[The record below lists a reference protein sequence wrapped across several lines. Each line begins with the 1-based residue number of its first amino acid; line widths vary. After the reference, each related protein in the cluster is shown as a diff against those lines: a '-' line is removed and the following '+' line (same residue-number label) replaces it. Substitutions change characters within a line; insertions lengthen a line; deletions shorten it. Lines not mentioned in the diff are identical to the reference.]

1 MTARAASTT
10 VSSFIEAPAAAV
22 FAAFLDPGALI
33 QWLPPAE
40 MTGRM
45 HRFDPRVGVGI
56 VERHAVTAAD
66 AEPAQGKTGDREDRV
81 EVRYVEI
88 TPPDRHS
95 EGRIVEA
102 VTFVSDDAAF
112 GGEMIHTIS
121 VAPAGGGSQV
131 TLAFENLPP
140 GLDPADNE
148 EGSRLSL
155 QQLADWLRSRSV

>member
-45 HRFDPRVGVGI
+45 HRFDPRVGGGYSMSLYYP
-56 VERHAVTAAD
+56 D

-102 VTFVSDDAAF
+102 VTFVSDDTAF

-155 QQLADWLRSRSV
+155 QQLAAWLRSQAA